1 MAGPGWAGLGFR
13 HSAFAEPRATNH
25 EPRATKG
32 ASGIVPLN
40 LNSSVDFSRRD
51 AEAQRMLDICVIL
64 PLRPKQ
70 NSITNLHLLGE
81 KQQCA
86 SKASKL
92 L

>member
-1 MAGPGWAGLGFR
+1 MLWLVDWL
-13 HSAFAEPRATNH
+13 RAH
-25 EPRATKG
+25 ERKYQSLEGTDVAPK
-32 ASGIVPLN
+32 SPVN

-86 SKASKL
+86 SNASKL